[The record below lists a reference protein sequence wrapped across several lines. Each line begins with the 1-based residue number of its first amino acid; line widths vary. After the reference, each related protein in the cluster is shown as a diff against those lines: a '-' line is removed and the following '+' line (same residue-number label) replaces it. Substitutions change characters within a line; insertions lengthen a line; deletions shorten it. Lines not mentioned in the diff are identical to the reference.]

1 MASSLISLAPLVETM
16 TGIDHDI
23 FRLILRQFPG
33 DWSGSELRKAT
44 MPVFYR
50 IRPDICKNA
59 VQLLCQKLRCHF
71 HNICYFC
78 GILCRQCRD
87 ALIAYT
93 PFAIIVLMSAWIPA
107 PPPESLPAIVSA
119 VFIFICIPLSVSG
132 EFAFIFYSQI
142 LSAFSRRS
150 SAAFLISSQANRPLT
165 TATPAI
171 FLPFSKRMLPPSMPP
186 IATTGIFTFSQIS
199 CKSA

>member
-1 MASSLISLAPLVETM
+1 
-16 TGIDHDI
+16 
-23 FRLILRQFPG
+23 
-33 DWSGSELRKAT
+33 
-44 MPVFYR
+44 MPVFTASGR
-50 IRPDICKNA
+50 ISVKMQSSCSARNCGVTSIISATFVVFCA
-59 VQLLCQKLRCHF
+59 VSAV
-71 HNICYFC
+71 I
-78 GILCRQCRD
+78 

-186 IATTGIFTFSQIS
+186 IATTGIFTLSQIS